1 MKNNGQDDDADLD
14 ADFPLGDG
22 TAESTADV
30 VCPYCGEPV
39 TIAVD
44 PGGGPVQEYVVDC
57 GVCCNPWDVRV
68 RFFGGVPEVRI
79 VPLDE

>member
-1 MKNNGQDDDADLD
+1 MKNNGQDDDTDLD

-44 PGGGPVQEYVVDC
+44 PGGGPAAARC
-57 GVCCNPWDVRV
+57 RNT
-68 RFFGGVPEVRI
+68 
-79 VPLDE
+79 

>member
-1 MKNNGQDDDADLD
+1 MKNNGQDDGADLD

-30 VCPYCGEPV
+30 VCPYCGEHV

-44 PGGGPVQEYVVDC
+44 PGGGPTQEYVEDC
-57 GVCCNPWDVRV
+57 EVCCNPWDVSV
-68 RFFGGVPEVRI
+68 RFLDGVPQVSI
-79 VPLDE
+79 APLDE